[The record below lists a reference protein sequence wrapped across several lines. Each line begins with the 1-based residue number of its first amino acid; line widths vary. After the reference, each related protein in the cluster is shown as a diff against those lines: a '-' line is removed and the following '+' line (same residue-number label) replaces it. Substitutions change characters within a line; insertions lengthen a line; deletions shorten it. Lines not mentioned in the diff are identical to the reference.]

1 MCKKLLLLFLLLT
14 SACTV
19 KENKGYYF
27 ANKEMVENFDV
38 YNFTKQDVIN
48 NIGIPTKELDNNI
61 WLYYSYRTE
70 NYNFLRPKL
79 KEENILIVYFDEKD
93 NIKNFSLLTKKDTK
107 ELLKIK
113 DTSADGDKKNIL
125 KQLFEGLTFTPAM

>member
-1 MCKKLLLLFLLLT
+1 MCKKLLLLFLLL

-19 KENKGYYF
+19 RENKGYYF

-38 YNFTKQDVIN
+38 YNFTKQDVASN
-48 NIGIPTKELDNNI
+48 LGLPTKELNHDT
-61 WLYYSYRTE
+61 WLYYSYKTE
-70 NYNFLRPKL
+70 NYNFLKPKL
-79 KEENILIVYFDEKD
+79 KEEDILIVYFDEND
-93 NIKNFSLLTKKDTK
+93 NIENFSLMTKKDTK

-113 DTSADGDKKNIL
+113 DVSGNKNKGNIF

>member
-1 MCKKLLLLFLLLT
+1 MCKKLLLLFLLL

-38 YNFTKQDVIN
+38 YNFTKQDVVSN
-48 NIGIPTKELDNNI
+48 LGLPTKELDRDT
-61 WLYYSYRTE
+61 WLYYSYKTE
-70 NYNFLRPKL
+70 NYNFLKPKL
-79 KEENILIVYFDEKD
+79 KEEDILIVYFDEND
-93 NIKNFSLLTKKDTK
+93 NIENFSLMTKKDTK

-113 DTSADGDKKNIL
+113 DVSGNKNKGNIF